1 MLLYTIGT
9 AWLLLFLHLKVNHG
23 IRHTGHIFLLFLGCL
38 WLSFS
43 QGRLPPSGALQRL
56 GAGLVTLLFAVHTV
70 AGGLAAAT
78 DLVYPFSA
86 SKETAEFIEQR
97 GLSHTNMIGS
107 GYAMAAAIAGYL
119 NHPVYFAEN
128 KQTGTFVRW
137 AEKRTRVTP
146 AEVVRMAEE
155 QSRLNHSDIL
165 LILTYDLGA
174 AGAEVRKLASFQRSI
189 VREERY
195 WLYLLPYQKT
205 SIGSSGP

>member
-1 MLLYTIGT
+1 
-9 AWLLLFLHLKVNHG
+9 
-23 IRHTGHIFLLFLGCL
+23 
-38 WLSFS
+38 
-43 QGRLPPSGALQRL
+43 
-56 GAGLVTLLFAVHTV
+56 
-70 AGGLAAAT
+70 
-78 DLVYPFSA
+78 
-86 SKETAEFIEQR
+86 
-97 GLSHTNMIGS
+97 MIGS

-137 AEKRTRVTP
+137 GEKRTRVTP

-205 SIGSSGP
+205 SVGSSGP